1 MSGLIRFEDQDKF
14 FIKFFLLDATLN
26 LNKWGVTEKSLRDG
40 LDSFIGK
47 PFVLTADYD
56 HPSASDGDDLLI
68 QQEKYR
74 VGNIIMVGI
83 EERSGKAY
91 GVAEITDKEAID
103 ILKGE
108 SVNFVSPSIVF
119 NNADEMDV
127 NGNAVIDSWEGAH
140 VAGVAEPAYT
150 IEKAQIKGKCSG
162 DKETC
167 LSTLNKVQASRSPC
181 GKFTEVTMAGKRI
194 IGQASKC
201 VEDCIS
207 KKREHGKEIDDQAL
221 AICYSECD
229 ESSAAH
235 DPDEQKEA
243 FLSMMYNFIKKW
255 QQRGQPQKANIDQE
269 SLDNITKIDLLK
281 KKKKEAQEPEITSK
295 NKKKI
300 TMPTKEGKTKEQYEK
315 ELEDYELQMQSFSK
329 NKKQNT
335 SVKSKNSKKS
345 NNMKNRYGQEE
356 EKKEDA
362 EDEEEDKKD
371 AQDLSNENE
380 KQHDEE
386 MKKSSAEDKDDKE
399 DAEDED
405 KLDLTDKQKEFLRDS
420 RLAKQ
425 VSILKAEVKAL
436 KAHIKTAKLE
446 PIINSIVEA
455 KSKLGKV
462 NAEAEY
468 AKLSKLDSETLES
481 LKADYEQ
488 VVATN
493 NSPRYQVKYASVSSD
508 KTGDDFLIGMRGD
521 LA

>member
-269 SLDNITKIDLLK
+269 SLENITKIDLLK

-356 EKKEDA
+356 EK
-362 EDEEEDKKD
+362 
-371 AQDLSNENE
+371 
-380 KQHDEE
+380 
-386 MKKSSAEDKDDKE
+386 KE

>member
-56 HPSASDGDDLLI
+56 HPSARDGDDLLV

-119 NNADEMDV
+119 NNADEMDI

-181 GKFTEVTMAGKRI
+181 GKFTEVQMADTRI
-194 IGQASKC
+194 IGKASKC
-201 VEDCIS
+201 VEECIS
-207 KKREHGKEIDDQAL
+207 KKRKDGIEIDDQAL

-229 ESSAAH
+229 ESSASH
-235 DPDEQKEA
+235 DTDEQKEA

-269 SLDNITKIDLLK
+269 SLENITKIDLLK
-281 KKKKEAQEPEITSK
+281 KKKEAQEPDITSK

-300 TMPTKEGKTKEQYEK
+300 TMP
-315 ELEDYELQMQSFSK
+315 
-329 NKKQNT
+329 KKAKHI
-335 SVKSKNSKKS
+335 SLKSKISKDD
-345 NNMKNRYGQEE
+345 NNMKNRYGQETETKKEDTYEEDEDKKEAQDLTNEE
-356 EKKEDA
+356 EKK
-362 EDEEEDKKD
+362 
-371 AQDLSNENE
+371 
-380 KQHDEE
+380 HDEE
-386 MKKSSAEDKDDKE
+386 MKKSSAEDDKDKE
-399 DAEDED
+399 DAEDDTD

-425 VSILKAEVKAL
+425 VAILKAEVKTL
-436 KAHIKTAKLE
+436 KAHIQQAKVE
-446 PIINSIVEA
+446 PIIDSILEA

-468 AKLSKLDSETLES
+468 AKLIKLDSSTLQS
-481 LKADYEQ
+481 LKADYDQ
-488 VVATN
+488 LSDSQN
-493 NSPRYQVKYASVSSD
+493 QPRYQVKYASVSSSD
-508 KTGDDFLIGMRGD
+508 KTGDDVLRSIRGD